1 MVKKSFKITCETGI
15 HARPA
20 TTLVNVVMGFKSDV
34 TLCALKKEVDFK
46 SIMGV
51 MSLGIYS
58 GTIIEVKAE
67 GEVKKTRKPRPR
79 IQNKEPTKMHSPKK
93 RMLSGSGRL
102 LSSLVRPSSSLVSDS

>member
-1 MVKKSFKITCETGI
+1 MVKKTFKITCETGI

-51 MSLGIYS
+51 MS
-58 GTIIEVKAE
+58 
-67 GEVKKTRKPRPR
+67 
-79 IQNKEPTKMHSPKK
+79 
-93 RMLSGSGRL
+93 
-102 LSSLVRPSSSLVSDS
+102 